1 MPDDGGQPLLW
12 PFPAA
17 QEISEVLEW
26 RTDVL
31 QARAGEQRIALRALP
46 REIITVRH
54 RLDALGMARV
64 AELARAGF
72 AGECNVPLWHMAVQ
86 PVVDMDQGA
95 TEILLDTSVSDF
107 RGGGLVAVALDG
119 GEVVPVAIDTVQS
132 DRLMLAEP
140 LILPLAGLPLP
151 GLSIAAGRITVAPI
165 RAGVLTSAVEIA
177 RRRQGDGTVT
187 ASFLLRDAPDLTA
200 PVLPSYLGR
209 PVQTDPS
216 LVRRPLTA
224 SLRRAVEYVDNGFGP
239 VVVEPLRDVF
249 ERGEAITL
257 KAQGTTARWA
267 LRRWLYSLHGR
278 QASFWLPT
286 WGHELQLR
294 AAMTSGSV
302 LMRVAPIA
310 SVAPVAPIASYVGR
324 RIMLEMPG
332 GLRFR
337 SIIAAAED
345 GAEHRLTLSSNLG
358 EAVPHGTKVHFL
370 TCVRLDADRVE
381 IQHGAVASE
390 LTLPMVEVGE

>member
-1 MPDDGGQPLLW
+1 MPGGRQPLPPPPLW

-17 QEISEVLEW
+17 QEITEVLEW

-31 QARAGEQRIALRALP
+31 TSRAGEQRIARRPRP
-46 REIITVRH
+46 REIVTLRH
-54 RLDALGMARV
+54 RLDALGMART

-72 AGECNVPLWHMAVQ
+72 AGDWQVPLWHMALQ
-86 PVVDMDQGA
+86 PAADLVQGA
-95 TEILLDTSVSDF
+95 TEIPIDTTVADF
-107 RGGGLVAVALDG
+107 RAGDLSTIAVDG
-119 GEVVPVAIDTVQS
+119 GEAVSAEIASVQS
-132 DRLMLAEP
+132 DRLILAEP
-140 LILPLAGLPLP
+140 LLLQLSGPVVAGQ
-151 GLSIAAGRITVAPI
+151 RITVTPI
-165 RAGVLTSAVEIA
+165 RAAVLTSAIEVA

-200 PVLPSYLGR
+200 PALPIYLGR

-249 ERGEAITL
+249 ERGEAITV
-257 KAQGTTARWA
+257 KAQGPTARHA
-267 LRRWLYSLHGR
+267 LRRWLWSLRGR

-286 WGHELQLR
+286 WGRELQLR

-310 SVAPVAPIASYVGR
+310 KLAGYVGR
-324 RIMLEMPG
+324 PILLEMPST
-332 GLRFR
+332 LRFR
-337 SIIAAAED
+337 TITAVIAE
-345 GAEHRLTLSSNLG
+345 GADHRLALSSNLG
-358 EAVPHGTKVHFL
+358 EPVPITTKVHFL
-370 TCVRLDADRVE
+370 AAMRADADRVE
-381 IQHGAVASE
+381 IQHGGVACE
-390 LTLPMVEVGE
+390 VTLPVVEVLE

>member
-1 MPDDGGQPLLW
+1 MPDDVGQPRFW

-31 QARAGEQRIALRALP
+31 QAREGEQRIALRSLP
-46 REIITVRH
+46 REIVTVRH
-54 RLDALGMARV
+54 RLDALGMARA
-64 AELARAGF
+64 AELVRAGF
-72 AGECNVPLWHMAVQ
+72 AGEWNLPLWHMAVQ
-86 PVVDMDQGA
+86 PVDDLAQGA
-95 TEILLDTSVSDF
+95 TDILVDTGMSDF
-107 RGGGLVAVALDG
+107 RSGGLATVAVDA
-119 GEVVPVAIDTVQS
+119 GEAVPVAINTVLS

-140 LILPLAGLPLP
+140 LVLQLPA
-151 GLSIAAGRITVAPI
+151 LSVAAGRIAVAPI

-177 RRRQGDGTVT
+177 RRQQGDGTVT
-187 ASFLLRDAPDLTA
+187 ASFLLRDTPDLTA

-209 PVQTDPS
+209 TVQTDPS
-216 LVRRPLTA
+216 LVRRPLTT

-239 VVVEPLRDVF
+239 VVAEPVRDVF

-257 KAQGTTARWA
+257 KAQGETARWA
-267 LRRWLYSLHGR
+267 LRRWLYSLSGR

-302 LMRVAPIA
+302 LMRVAP
-310 SVAPVAPIASYVGR
+310 VAPIASYVGR
-324 RIMLEMPG
+324 RILLEMPG
-332 GLRFR
+332 ALRFR
-337 SIIAAAED
+337 SITAAVED
-345 GAEHRLTLSSNLG
+345 GADHRLTLSSNLG
-358 EAVPHGTKVHFL
+358 EAVPLGTKVLFL
-370 TCVRLDADRVE
+370 SLVRSDADRVE

-390 LTLPMVEVGE
+390 VSLPVAEVVA